1 MSSSIRNYKLVLL
14 GNSAVGKSC
23 LVLRFTRDQF
33 LEFQEPTIGAAFSIA
48 TVEVDNMK
56 IRFEIWSEE
65 VGDIHAVYTSF
76 QLSKNQC
83 SDIVNE
89 ITHVL
94 KNPKSTEPQNPK
106 YLDDV
111 EVSNVQDLEDD
122 EGYRSHSM
130 TWLLIDDGH
139 VNVQLAFLL
148 GAELVRFC
156 HALQKEMGLPETNF
170 VNDL

>member
-1 MSSSIRNYKLVLL
+1 MTELKFHYFNI
-14 GNSAVGKSC
+14 G
-23 LVLRFTRDQF
+23 
-33 LEFQEPTIGAAFSIA
+33 LEYE
-48 TVEVDNMK
+48 DDK
-56 IRFEIWSEE
+56 IRFEIWSEKVPE
-65 VGDIHAVYTSF
+65 SIHAVYTSF

-94 KNPKSTEPQNPK
+94 KNPNSTEPQNPK

-111 EVSNVQDLEDD
+111 EVSNVQDF
-122 EGYRSHSM
+122 GGRYSSRHM

-148 GAELVRFC
+148 GGELVHFC
-156 HALQKEMGLPETNF
+156 NALQKEMGVPETNL
-170 VNDL
+170 VES

>member
-1 MSSSIRNYKLVLL
+1 MTELKFHYFNI
-14 GNSAVGKSC
+14 G
-23 LVLRFTRDQF
+23 
-33 LEFQEPTIGAAFSIA
+33 LEYE
-48 TVEVDNMK
+48 DDK
-56 IRFEIWSEE
+56 IRFEIWSEK
-65 VGDIHAVYTSF
+65 VGSIHAVYTSF

-94 KNPKSTEPQNPK
+94 KNPNSTEPQNPK

-111 EVSNVQDLEDD
+111 EVSNVQDF
-122 EGYRSHSM
+122 GGRYSSRHM

-148 GAELVRFC
+148 GGELVHFC
-156 HALQKEMGLPETNF
+156 NALQKEMGVPETNL
-170 VNDL
+170 VES